1 MSYMRDP
8 DRATRGVRAIASADN
23 SPGRRALQL
32 RRARATRAR
41 DRAMAS
47 IARGALGLVAMD
59 PGAAGAGVATGTPSG
74 TYKIGFTPGAT
85 YTSVTTSTDI
95 TPQPPPAYTVSN
107 VGPAPRPQPVDPGT
121 LLPPPTPAPP
131 SSSTDAGGGGGGGA
145 SNVGVAMG
153 PAPISLPI
161 PPIPTLDTGEPA
173 MVAPSSDNTMRNVL
187 IAGGAALAAYFL
199 FFRKRSSS

>member
-23 SPGRRALQL
+23 SPRRQAHQL
-32 RRARATRAR
+32 RRIHATQSR

-59 PGAAGAGVATGTPSG
+59 PGAAGGGVASSTPSG

-85 YTSVTTSTDI
+85 YTSFTTSTNI
-95 TPQPPPAYTVSN
+95 TPQPPPVYTVSGDGL
-107 VGPAPRPQPVDPGT
+107 VPHPQPIDPRA

-131 SSSTDAGGGGGGGA
+131 SASADAGGGGGV

-153 PAPISLPI
+153 PASSPI
-161 PPIPTLDTGEPA
+161 PPIPPLDIGEPP
-173 MVAPSSDNTMRNVL
+173 VTAPASDNTMRNVL
-187 IAGGAALAAYFL
+187 IAGGAAVAAYFL
-199 FFRKRSSS
+199 FFRKRSS